1 MKLKLNVPERL
12 GLLQMLPKEGNYAL
26 LKLLRETEDKL
37 SFTEEEHK
45 EYSLKYV
52 TTPPDQYGRTSIQI
66 QWKKDIEDKYK
77 EFDISDIIIDEVRKQ
92 LIHQN
97 DSNKLHP
104 QDISL
109 YEKIVLNKT
118 DDDKTN

>member
-1 MKLKLNVPERL
+1 MKIKLNVPERL

-45 EYSLKYV
+45 EYGLKYV
-52 TTPPDQYGRTSIQI
+52 TTPPDQYGHASVQI

-77 EFDISDIIIDEVRKQ
+77 EFDLSDIIIDEVRKQ
-92 LIHQN
+92 LIQQN
-97 DSNKLHP
+97 SNNKLHP

-109 YEKIVLNKT
+109 YEKIVLNKME
-118 DDDKTN
+118 DNKND